1 MPNKEDFYSSLNIE
15 VATDVDYR
23 GEKIIYKELKM
34 NNLDNY
40 HKLYVQSDTLW
51 LTDVFENFKNKN
63 FEIYEL
69 DTVNFLSA
77 SGVAWRV
84 SLKEPG
90 IKLELLNDKWC
101 SES

>member
-69 DTVNFLSA
+69 YPVNSICFWSSIA
-77 SGVAWRV
+77 SMF
-84 SLKEPG
+84 KETRKKIRT
-90 IKLELLNDKWC
+90 IKW
-101 SES
+101 

>member
-69 DTVNFLSA
+69 YPVNSICLWSSIA
-77 SGVAWRV
+77 SIF
-84 SLKEPG
+84 KETRKKIRT
-90 IKLELLNDKWC
+90 IKW
-101 SES
+101 

>member
-40 HKLYVQSDTLW
+40 HKLYVQSDTL
-51 LTDVFENFKNKN
+51 
-63 FEIYEL
+63 
-69 DTVNFLSA
+69 
-77 SGVAWRV
+77 
-84 SLKEPG
+84 
-90 IKLELLNDKWC
+90 
-101 SES
+101 